1 VKKIERN
8 AYTKAEFL
16 SRNGI
21 TKDRFYSEIGAGR
34 LVARKAGRRVV
45 VSADDERA
53 WLQSLPKLQ
62 TTAA

>member
-1 VKKIERN
+1 MKIERN
-8 AYTKAEFL
+8 AYTRAEFVA
-16 SRNGI
+16 RNGI

-34 LVARKAGRRVV
+34 LVARKAGKRVV
-45 VSADDERA
+45 VTADDERA

>member
-1 VKKIERN
+1 MQKIERN

-16 SRNGI
+16 ARNGI

-34 LVARKAGRRVV
+34 LVEGTAGKRVV
-45 VSADDERA
+45 VTADDERA

>member
-8 AYTKAEFL
+8 AYTKAEFVA
-16 SRNGI
+16 RNGI
-21 TKDRFYSEIGAGR
+21 TKDRFYSEVAAGR

-53 WLQSLPKLQ
+53 WLLALPKLI

>member
-16 SRNGI
+16 ARNGI

-34 LVARKAGRRVV
+34 LVARKAGKRVV
-45 VSADDERA
+45 VSADDEKA
-53 WLQSLPKLQ
+53 WLLSLP
-62 TTAA
+62 TIAAKRA